1 MFPAFICRLG
11 VKSNHFL
18 TTFNRESTSF
28 FYPSCGFDFSFSFC
42 SNGSKPSFAK
52 IVDGDRMF
60 EQFHGFK
67 KSNVIF
73 TFGKNGI
80 FFILM
85 ISLQFQK

>member
-1 MFPAFICRLG
+1 
-11 VKSNHFL
+11 
-18 TTFNRESTSF
+18 
-28 FYPSCGFDFSFSFC
+28 
-42 SNGSKPSFAK
+42 
-52 IVDGDRMF
+52 MF